1 MLLTYKPDQDRNPW
15 TTWPKLGGCDP
26 QTSCLSLIFTSCFFL
41 LQKNCLSAQYDQVQF
56 TNNHHFFQ
64 EISGIWCSN
73 CGASSDLWLTSCCR
87 ASRPFPQ
94 QGPEW
99 SAGLSSN
106 DITLSHSCSLYF
118 FFDFF
123 LYDLFFVFEV
133 WGASRFPTQ
142 DWIYAAGFWARCSF
156 VFFLS
161 KHGIF
166 MLVCSIISLS
176 CK

>member
-1 MLLTYKPDQDRNPW
+1 MIKSSLPINWIKTGILEPHDQSWEAAIPRPAALVW
-15 TTWPKLGGCDP
+15 YL
-26 QTSCLSLIFTSCFFL
+26 QVAFFSSS
-41 LQKNCLSAQYDQVQF
+41 KKCLSAWYHQDQF
-56 TNNHHFFQ
+56 TNNHHIFQ

-106 DITLSHSCSLYF
+106 DITLSHSCSLYLL
-118 FFDFF
+118 FDFF
-123 LYDLFFVFEV
+123 LYGLF
-133 WGASRFPTQ
+133 
-142 DWIYAAGFWARCSF
+142 
-156 VFFLS
+156 L
-161 KHGIF
+161 K
-166 MLVCSIISLS
+166 